1 MSIKNGLALPSF
13 SWKNLGGFTLIEL
26 LVVFSIIIIF
36 SALILLNFQAGEQQF
51 SLERSSH
58 RLAQDI
64 RRAEEMAMS
73 LKEFQGRIPSGGYGI
88 YFSKYVRAEEI
99 NYDIYLYADT
109 NGNEKYNRGEEI
121 ETLSLEREVKI
132 KEVRADGVS
141 ADQTSINFKPP
152 DPVIAISPGG
162 NLTIITLS
170 LKADSAKTKNVIVNK
185 AGLIYVE

>member
-1 MSIKNGLALPSF
+1 MIKN
-13 SWKNLGGFTLIEL
+13 GFTLIEL
-26 LVVFSIIIIF
+26 LVVCSIIILF
-36 SALILLNFQAGEQQF
+36 SALILPNFKAGEQQF

-58 RLAQDI
+58 KLAQDI

-73 LKEFQGRIPSGGYGI
+73 LKEFQGGIPSGGYGI
-88 YFSKYVRAEEI
+88 YFSQSVRAGEI

-109 NGNEKYNRGEEI
+109 NGNEKYNGGEEI
-121 ETLSLEREVKI
+121 EPLSLEREVKI

-141 ADQTSINFKPP
+141 SDKTSINFKPP
-152 DPVIAISPGG
+152 DPTIAISPGG

-170 LKADSAKTKNVIVNK
+170 LKADSTRTKNVIVNK